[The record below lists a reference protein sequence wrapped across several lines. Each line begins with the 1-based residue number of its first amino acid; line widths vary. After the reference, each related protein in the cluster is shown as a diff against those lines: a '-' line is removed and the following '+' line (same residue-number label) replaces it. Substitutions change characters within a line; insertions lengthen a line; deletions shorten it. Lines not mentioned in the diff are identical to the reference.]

1 MRQSDA
7 PSGLP
12 HLLQEKGPHRMR
24 ASSHSI
30 TSLHALQGQPR
41 GGVNAKSQPIRQ
53 RR

>member
-30 TSLHALQGQPR
+30 TILSALQGQPR
-41 GGVNAKSQPIRQ
+41 GGIAAETSFHGKG
-53 RR
+53 